1 MWNLLLFGPAFF
13 GAGVG
18 DYSSSEGRV
27 RGREEASPEF
37 AATDKIAVQLVKL
50 EGAALRAVL
59 FEGAGNFVWIMAH
72 LLLSIILSS

>member
-37 AATDKIAVQLVKL
+37 AATDKIAVQLASWKVP
-50 EGAALRAVL
+50 
-59 FEGAGNFVWIMAH
+59 H
-72 LLLSIILSS
+72 LLLEQCFLKVREISSGSWLTAALLSS